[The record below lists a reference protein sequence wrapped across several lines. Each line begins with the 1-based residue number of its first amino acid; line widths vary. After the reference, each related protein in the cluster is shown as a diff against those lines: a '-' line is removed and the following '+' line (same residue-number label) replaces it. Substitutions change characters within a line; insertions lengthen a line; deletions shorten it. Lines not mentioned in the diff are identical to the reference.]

1 MSVSYKPVIWNR
13 TKLIYDLVL
22 VVAIITYI
30 LVFLKLGPMLS
41 QAAAETNVPVLRMR
55 AFGSLAFILL
65 TVVLSIGPLARLD
78 VRFMPLLYNRRHFGV
93 MTAIIAATHAYYV
106 LAWYFA
112 FSPTPQLLALF
123 TANTS
128 FTQVAGFPFEL
139 FGVLALLILAVLAV
153 TSHDF
158 WLSFL
163 TPPVWKAIH
172 MSVYFAYA
180 AVVLH
185 VTLGA
190 LADGRNLVLGALVF
204 SGLATVTV
212 LHLVTGRRE
221 RAADRTGSVTLDNS
235 GWIDVGDVSEIV
247 ENRAIIGAMPGGER
261 IAVFRSKGLLY
272 AISNV
277 CSHQNGPVG
286 EGKVV
291 RGTVTCPWHGYQ
303 YRLEDGCSP
312 PPFKERIRKYNL
324 TLSGSRVLVDPEP
337 LPLGTTVAPVPIPEM
352 FLKPPEVSA
361 SSKAEVR

>member
-1 MSVSYKPVIWNR
+1 MSVSYQPVIWNR
-13 TKLIYDLVL
+13 TKLIYDAVL
-22 VVAIITYI
+22 VVAIVGYI
-30 LVFLKLGPMLS
+30 LIFLKLGPMLS
-41 QAAAETNVPVLRMR
+41 PAMAETNVPILRMR

-65 TVVLSIGPLARLD
+65 TIVLSIGPLARLD

-123 TANTS
+123 TSNTD
-128 FTQVAGFPFEL
+128 FAHVAGFPFEL
-139 FGVLALLILAVLAV
+139 FGVFALVILGVLAA

-163 TPPVWKAIH
+163 SPPVWKAIH

-180 AVVLH
+180 SVVLH
-185 VTLGA
+185 VALGA
-190 LADGRNLVLGALVF
+190 LADGKNLALGALLLI
-204 SGLATVTV
+204 SLGTVTT
-212 LHLVTGRRE
+212 LHLIAGLRE
-221 RAADRTGSVTLDNS
+221 RAGDKAGSPVVEGSN
-235 GWIDVGDVSEIV
+235 WIDVGDVSEIV
-247 ENRAIIGAMPGGER
+247 EARAIIGAAPGGER
-261 IAVFRSKGLLY
+261 IAVFKSKGKLY

-312 PPFKERIRKYNL
+312 APFKERIRKYRVA
-324 TLSGSRVLVDPEP
+324 LSGSRVLVDPEA
-337 LPLGTTVAPVPIPEM
+337 LPLGTLLEALPIPERYLEM
-352 FLKPPEVSA
+352 A
-361 SSKAEVR
+361 SVAQEVR

>member
-1 MSVSYKPVIWNR
+1 MSVSYQPVIWNR
-13 TKLIYDLVL
+13 TKLIYDAVL
-22 VVAIITYI
+22 VVAIIAYI

-41 QAAAETNVPVLRMR
+41 PAMAQTNVPILRMR

-65 TVVLSIGPLARLD
+65 TVILCIGPLARLD

-93 MTAIIAATHAYYV
+93 MTALIAATHAYYV

-112 FSPTPQLLALF
+112 FSPTPQLQALF
-123 TANTS
+123 TGNTD
-128 FTQVAGFPFEL
+128 FGNVAGFPFEL
-139 FGVLALLILAVLAV
+139 FGVFALLILAVLAA

-163 TPPVWKAIH
+163 SPPLWKAIH

-190 LADGRNLVLGALVF
+190 LADGKNLALGALLF
-204 SGLATVTV
+204 LGLSTVTT
-212 LHLVTGRRE
+212 LHLVAGRRE
-221 RAADRTGSVTLDNS
+221 RAADKAGSAQVSDT
-235 GWIDVGDVSEIV
+235 GWIDIGDVSEIV
-247 ENRAIIGAMPGGER
+247 ENRAIIGAIPRGER
-261 IAVFRSKGLLY
+261 IAVFRSKDNLY

-324 TLSGSRVLVDPEP
+324 ALAGSRVLVDPEP
-337 LPLGTTVAPVPIPEM
+337 LPLGTKVEPVAIPPG
-352 FLKPPEVSA
+352 FLEGPQITSSA
-361 SSKAEVR
+361 QEVR